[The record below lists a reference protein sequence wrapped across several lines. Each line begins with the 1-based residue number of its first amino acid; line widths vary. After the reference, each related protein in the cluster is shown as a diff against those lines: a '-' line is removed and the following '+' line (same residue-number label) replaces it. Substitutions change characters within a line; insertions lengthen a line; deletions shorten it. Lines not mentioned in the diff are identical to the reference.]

1 MIRTNHVEKT
11 AFDKP
16 SLIIFR
22 DAVEEVSWKAYRAF
36 STSNYEALRALLLD
50 IDKSSSGLSKTEG
63 PGLLF
68 ETIFRA
74 VDEPLI
80 PEEQNELIERLLD
93 NRIS

>member
-1 MIRTNHVEKT
+1 MIRTNYVEKT

-22 DAVEEVSWKAYRAF
+22 DALEEVGWKAYRSF
-36 STSNYEALRALLLD
+36 SASNYEALRALLLD
-50 IDKSSSGLSKTEG
+50 IDKSSSGLSKAAG

-74 VDEPLI
+74 ADELLI
-80 PEEQNELIERLLD
+80 PEEQNELIEHLLN
-93 NRIS
+93 NRIN